1 MEWGPNQESGSRGA
15 TVLISLTVREG
26 REDDYQRWQQRVDQA
41 ASGFSGFEAAEQY
54 PPTSGEQN
62 AWSVVFRFS
71 TIDQL
76 TTWLNSTERQE
87 LLAEGEGLFEGP
99 TTQEVLAGEP
109 PTRDVV
115 TAVVSH
121 DVRPGREREFRHWQN
136 KVRKVQEK
144 SPGFMGL
151 ELFEPIPRVQAK
163 WVAVF
168 RYDSREH
175 LEEWL
180 DSETRAKLLEEGKD
194 YFAAYDVRKIRSAF
208 GSWFRFD
215 GEGEEGIPP
224 NWKQA
229 MTVLLALYPTV
240 MVLNLTVG
248 HQLDTAGLPG
258 YLSLFIGN
266 VLSVSILTWL
276 LMPLVNRLFA
286 FWLVPG
292 PVRMAVT
299 NLAGTAAVVACYLL
313 FLAIFAWVTA

>member
-1 MEWGPNQESGSRGA
+1 MERGPNQEFGSRGA

-26 REDDYQRWQQRVDQA
+26 REDDYRRWQQKVDQA
-41 ASGFSGFEAAEQY
+41 AGGFSGFEAAEQY
-54 PPTSGEQN
+54 PPTSDEQN
-62 AWSVVFRFS
+62 SWSVVFRFS

-76 TTWLNSTERQE
+76 TAWLNSAERQE
-87 LLAEGEGLFEGP
+87 LLAEGDDLFEGAA
-99 TTQEVLAGEP
+99 TQEILAGEP

-121 DVRPGREREFRHWQN
+121 DVRPGRERDFRHWQN

-151 ELFEPIPRVQAK
+151 ELFEPVPGVQEK

-168 RYDSREH
+168 RYDSRAH
-175 LEEWL
+175 LDEWL
-180 DSETRAKLLEEGKD
+180 ESETRAKLLEEGED
-194 YFAAYDVRKIRSAF
+194 YFAGYDVRKIRSAF

-215 GEGEEGIPP
+215 GEGEEGIPS

-240 MVLNLTVG
+240 MVLSLTVG
-248 HQLDTAGLPG
+248 RELGAAGLPG

-276 LMPLVNRLFA
+276 LMPLVNKIFA

-292 PVRMAVT
+292 PARVAVT
-299 NLAGTAAVVACYLL
+299 NLAGAAAIVACYLL
-313 FLAIFAWVTA
+313 LLAIFAWVAA